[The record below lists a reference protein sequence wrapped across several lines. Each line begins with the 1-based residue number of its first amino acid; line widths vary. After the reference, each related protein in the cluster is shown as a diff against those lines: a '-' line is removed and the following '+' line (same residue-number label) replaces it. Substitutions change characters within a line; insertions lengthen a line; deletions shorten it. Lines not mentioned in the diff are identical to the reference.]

1 MSSLL
6 INESSKA
13 NIKIILRTDAL
24 YSLFV
29 RTGAKMINISSVWQG
44 LKARHDETGLS

>member
-6 INESSKA
+6 INAPNKA

-24 YSLFV
+24 YRLFV

-44 LKARHDETGLS
+44 LKARYDETGLS